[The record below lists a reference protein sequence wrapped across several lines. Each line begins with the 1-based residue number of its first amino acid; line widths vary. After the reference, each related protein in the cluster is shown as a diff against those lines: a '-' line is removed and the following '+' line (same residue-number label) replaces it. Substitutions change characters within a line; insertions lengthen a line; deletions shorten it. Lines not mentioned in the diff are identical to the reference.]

1 MNSQNKINKQLA
13 RELDTFRLLARKDEH
28 AKKHPAMFNSFTQ
41 TLPEILVRELLALM
55 KLESAIENAVKA
67 DEAAAVFADPAL
79 AAKIDKVK
87 DIPSGLSDL
96 LKTLPEHER
105 EKFNIAQKYNSAA
118 VSAARKVYEAQ
129 FDVQNVQKLRN
140 EFILSPVRNSNG
152 TFDLIDSVSFY
163 ANKLHA
169 GWIPAG
175 YGLAFAENSKSEFR
189 LVAVKK

>member
-13 RELDTFRLLARKDEH
+13 RKLDTFHLLARKDAH
-28 AKKHPAMFNSFTQ
+28 AQKHPAQINSFARA
-41 TLPEILVRELLALM
+41 LPEILVRELLALI

-67 DEAAAVFADPAL
+67 DEAAAVFVDSAL
-79 AAKIDKVK
+79 AAKIEKVK

-105 EKFNIAQKYNSAA
+105 AKFNIAQKYNSAA

-129 FDVQNVQKLRN
+129 FDVRNIQKLRN
-140 EFILSPVRNSNG
+140 EFILSPVRNPDG
-152 TFDLIDSVSFY
+152 TFSPINVISIY
-163 ANKLHA
+163 TNKLPA
-169 GWIPAG
+169 GWIPEG
-175 YGLAFAENSKSEFR
+175 YALDFVEDSQTEFR

>member
-1 MNSQNKINKQLA
+1 MNSQTKINKQLA

-28 AKKHPAMFNSFTQ
+28 EKTHPAQINAFAKA
-41 TLPEILVRELLALM
+41 LPEILVRELLALI
-55 KLESAIENAVKA
+55 KLESAIDNAVKA

-105 EKFNIAQKYNSAA
+105 EKFNMAQKYNSAA
-118 VSAARKVYEAQ
+118 VSAAQKVYEAK
-129 FDVQNVQKLRN
+129 FDVNNIQKLRN
-140 EFILSPVRNSNG
+140 EFILSPARNPDG
-152 TFDLIDSVSFY
+152 TFDLIDSIGFY
-163 ANKLHA
+163 ANKLPA

-175 YGLAFAENSKSEFR
+175 YGLAFVEKSQTEFR
-189 LVAVKK
+189 LVPVKK